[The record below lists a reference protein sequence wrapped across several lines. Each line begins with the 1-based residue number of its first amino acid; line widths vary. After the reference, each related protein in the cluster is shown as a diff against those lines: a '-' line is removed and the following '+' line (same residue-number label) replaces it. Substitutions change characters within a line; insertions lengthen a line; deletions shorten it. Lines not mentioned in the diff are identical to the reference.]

1 MNKYFITVKDWL
13 MGDLLNRVMLFS
25 ETIEEV
31 KFHAQVLL
39 FNQTQIDK
47 RIVMADEV
55 IIEDSENEIAKG
67 NITYNG
73 EIRWE
78 S

>member
-1 MNKYFITVKDWL
+1 MKYFITIKDLL
-13 MGDLLNRVMLFS
+13 MGPVLNRVMLFS
-25 ETIEEV
+25 KTIEEV
-31 KFHAQVLL
+31 KLHAQELL
-39 FNQTQIDK
+39 FDQAQTDQ
-47 RIVMADEV
+47 RIVMANEV
-55 IIEDSENEIAKG
+55 IIEDTEKEIAKG